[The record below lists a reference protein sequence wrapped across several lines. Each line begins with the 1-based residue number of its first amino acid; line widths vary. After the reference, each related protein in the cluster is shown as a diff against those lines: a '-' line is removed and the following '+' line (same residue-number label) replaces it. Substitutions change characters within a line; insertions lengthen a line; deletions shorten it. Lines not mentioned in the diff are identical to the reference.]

1 MVRIVFFDIDGTLI
15 HTLGAGVRAFS
26 QTFSEV
32 FNLPDGTEKMNFNGR
47 TDVSLVREFFDLN
60 HVEATP
66 ANFERF
72 FQGYYARL
80 KIQMQNC
87 SGDVAEGVLEFLN
100 DLESQP
106 QPPVIALL
114 TGNVRHG
121 AEIKLS
127 QFDLWKRFP
136 FGGFADDSENRDLIA
151 VAAHK
156 RGNEYLK
163 RTLRGDE
170 MIVVGDT
177 PLDIKCGRAIGAK
190 VIAVATGNFSVEKLA
205 QYKPDWAVKDL
216 GHLKAKD
223 VCV

>member
-26 QTFSEV
+26 QTFAEV
-32 FNLPDGTEKMNFNGR
+32 FNLPNGTEKMNFNGR
-47 TDVSLVREFFDLN
+47 TDVSLVREFFNLN

-80 KIQMQNC
+80 QIQMRDC
-87 SGDVAEGVLEFLN
+87 TGDVVAGVLEFLK
-100 DLESQP
+100 DLEAQP

-114 TGNVRHG
+114 TGNIRRG

-127 QFDLWKRFP
+127 RFDLWKRFP
-136 FGGFADDSENRDLIA
+136 MGGFANDSENRDLIA
-151 VAAHK
+151 AAAHK
-156 RGNEYLK
+156 RANEFLK

-177 PLDIKCGRAIGAK
+177 PLDIQCGRAIGAK
-190 VIAVATGNFSVEKLA
+190 IIAVATGNFSVEKLTR
-205 QYKPDWAVKDL
+205 YKPDWAVKDL
-216 GHLKAKD
+216 GQLKARD
-223 VCV
+223 VCA